1 MNKIKCKLNI
11 NDKVKNL
18 SIYEDKPLIYVIR
31 DDFDLK
37 GTKLG
42 CGLEQCGSCAVII
55 DGEKKLSCNI
65 LAKNYQNSKITTVEG
80 LSSNGSLNNIQKAF
94 KKFNAA
100 QCGYCTSGIII
111 SISALFNNNSNPT
124 KKDLLKSLDGQLCRC
139 GSHSAVLNALDS
151 LIKNRI
157 KKI

>member
-1 MNKIKCKLNI
+1 MNKIKCTFNI
-11 NDKVKNL
+11 NGIDKNL

-31 DDFDLK
+31 DDFGLT

-55 DGEKKLSCNI
+55 DGEKKLSCNVH
-65 LAKNYQNSKITTVEG
+65 AKNYHNSKITTVEG
-80 LSSNGSLNNIQKAF
+80 LSSQGALNSVQEAF

-111 SISALFNNNSNPT
+111 SLSVLFNKSSNPT
-124 KKDLLKSLDGQLCRC
+124 KDEIINSLEGQLCRC
-139 GSHSAVLNALDS
+139 GSHSAVFDAIEN
-151 LIKNRI
+151 I
-157 KKI
+157 KKNK

>member
-1 MNKIKCKLNI
+1 MKIKCKFNI
-11 NDKVKNL
+11 NGIDKNI

-31 DDFDLK
+31 DDFGLI

-65 LAKNYQNSKITTVEG
+65 YAKDYQKSKITTIEG
-80 LSSNGSLNNIQKAF
+80 LSSNGNLNAVQKAF

-111 SISALFNNNSNPT
+111 SLSVLFNKKSNPT
-124 KKDLLKSLDGQLCRC
+124 NDEIINSLDGQLCRC
-139 GSHSAVLNALDS
+139 GSHSAVFDAIES
-151 LIKNRI
+151 I
-157 KKI
+157 KKNK